1 MPFLDVA
8 LPFVICALAGLLLSA
23 FELMRS
29 FRKRVW
35 RYWLN
40 RYVVA
45 LMALN
50 AATAGVV
57 YAVLRY
63 ALGVQS
69 TFWLA
74 LVTGLTF
81 PSLLRGRFTLY
92 RPLDKA
98 QNPPGGNEFAL
109 TLDAWYRE
117 LQRQCYDE
125 VNSLIAADVSAT
137 IRRLRDCLSEKE
149 MNEAL
154 SDHIAAEPLPD
165 RQKEHAGEHQR
176 IKDLSTA
183 DERRRRLAALM
194 VEIMPGQRIEQ
205 ILREYA

>member
-1 MPFLDVA
+1 MPFLDAVF
-8 LPFVICALAGLLLSA
+8 PFVVCAFAGLLLSA
-23 FELMRS
+23 FELIRS
-29 FRKRVW
+29 FRKGIG

-50 AATAGVV
+50 AVTAGAV
-57 YAVLRY
+57 YAFLRY
-63 ALGVQS
+63 VLGVQS

-98 QNPPGGNEFAL
+98 QDTPGSNGFAL

-125 VNSLIAADVSAT
+125 VNSLIAADISNGCAT
-137 IRRLRDCLSEKE
+137 
-149 MNEAL
+149 A
-154 SDHIAAEPLPD
+154 
-165 RQKEHAGEHQR
+165 
-176 IKDLSTA
+176 
-183 DERRRRLAALM
+183 
-194 VEIMPGQRIEQ
+194 
-205 ILREYA
+205 

>member
-1 MPFLDVA
+1 MPFLDAV
-8 LPFVICALAGLLLSA
+8 LPFVVCVLAGLLLSA
-23 FELMRS
+23 FELIRS
-29 FRKRVW
+29 FRKRVG

-125 VNSLIAADVSAT
+125 INGLIAADVSAT

-165 RQKEHAGEHQR
+165 RKREHAEEHHS
-176 IKDLSTA
+176 IKTLPA
-183 DERRRRLAALM
+183 DERRRLLAALM
-194 VEIMPGQRIEQ
+194 VEIMPDQRIVE
-205 ILREYA
+205 ILRACK